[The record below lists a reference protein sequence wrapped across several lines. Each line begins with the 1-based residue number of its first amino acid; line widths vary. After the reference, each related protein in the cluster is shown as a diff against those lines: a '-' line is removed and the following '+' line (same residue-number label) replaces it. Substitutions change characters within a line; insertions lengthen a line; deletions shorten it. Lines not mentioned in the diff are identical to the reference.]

1 MKEIKVTIVLG
12 SPASNCAKYGVC
24 SIDESISDQEWDRF
38 MPQHHRHVKAT
49 ISSENFGKVHLCFPT
64 TVMLSVTAVMFFSK
78 KGFLVESSCA
88 LPEGI
93 CKQLNLENGSHLTPG
108 VYSVMET
115 PNAYSVEIP
124 VGIISKETF
133 SDAGAHFNC

>member
-38 MPQHHRHVKAT
+38 MPQHHRHVKAI
-49 ISSENFGKVHLCFPT
+49 ISSENSGKVHLCFPT
-64 TVMLSVTAVMFFSK
+64 AVMLSVTAVMFFSK

-88 LPEGI
+88 LPERI
-93 CKQLNLENGSHLTPG
+93 CKQLNLENGSHLAPG
-108 VYSVMET
+108 MYSVTET
-115 PNAYSVEIP
+115 PDAYTVEIT
-124 VGIISKETF
+124 VEVLATESFT
-133 SDAGAHFNC
+133 DAGAHFNC